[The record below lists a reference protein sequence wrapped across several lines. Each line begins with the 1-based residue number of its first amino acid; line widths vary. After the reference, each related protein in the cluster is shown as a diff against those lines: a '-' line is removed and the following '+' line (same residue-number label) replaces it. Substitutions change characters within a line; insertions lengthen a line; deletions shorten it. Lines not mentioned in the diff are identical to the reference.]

1 MGFKG
6 ADASG
11 CEEDARVTAMW
22 LWTLFAG
29 EEPSETATQ
38 DEDADDEAE
47 DSATVPKG
55 YVLEYDAARK
65 IAQGLGATLESLTS
79 VVEIKGDMARLV
91 PVAER
96 TRKLFRGEDGETAP
110 VRRRRVPQLELGFVA

>member
-1 MGFKG
+1 MVFKG

-11 CEEDARVTAMW
+11 FEEDARVTAIW

-29 EEPSETATQ
+29 AGGDDDSEI
-38 DEDADDEAE
+38 DEAE
-47 DSATVPKG
+47 TAEEESETTTKAPKG

-65 IAQGLGATLESLTS
+65 IAQGLGANLESLTS
-79 VVEIKGDMARLV
+79 LIEIKGEIARLL

-96 TRKLFRGEDGETAP
+96 TRRLFGKDGGRN
-110 VRRRRVPQLELGFVA
+110 VRECAKEEIPTT